1 MILAIIDRFSK
12 MIRLIP
18 TTMEITALRLAKLY
32 RDNIWK
38 MHGLPRRIMSDRGLQ
53 FAAELMKSLCTMLGT
68 KQNLLTV
75 YHPQTDGHVEQSHQE
90 TEVFLQH
97 YIDHLQDDW
106 YDWLAI
112 GEFQYNDKIHS
123 STNHTPFFLNY
134 GRHPWKGEIQTSKG
148 TNPTAEDFVHALEI
162 AREEAAVAMAQA
174 AEKAKSHYD
183 LRRRSARAYKP
194 NDLIWLEVTNL
205 KEVRPS
211 KKLSAKRYGPFK
223 ILAKVGESAYRIEL
237 PDNWRLLHPIFNES
251 LLTPYTKP
259 AFPSQ

>member
-1 MILAIIDRFSK
+1 VPGGPWEDISADPISPLLESKGHNAILAIIDRFSK

-38 MHGLPRRIMSDRGLQ
+38 MHGLPHRITSDRGLQ
-53 FAAELMKSLCTMLGT
+53 FAAELMKSLCAMLGT
-68 KQNLLTV
+68 KQNLLTA
-75 YHPQTDGHVEQSHQE
+75 YHPQTDSHVERSHQE
-90 TEVFLQH
+90 TESFLRH

-134 GRHPWKGEIQTSKG
+134 GCHPWKGEIQMSKG

-162 AREEAAVAMAQA
+162 AREEVAAAMAQT

-183 LRRRSARAYKP
+183 LQRRSARVYKP
-194 NDLIWLEVTNL
+194 NDLIWLEATNL
-205 KEVRPS
+205 KEV
-211 KKLSAKRYGPFK
+211 
-223 ILAKVGESAYRIEL
+223 
-237 PDNWRLLHPIFNES
+237 
-251 LLTPYTKP
+251 
-259 AFPSQ
+259 